1 MAESV
6 TITLAIWQ
14 KFELTL
20 ARKNVVSQL
29 LTAYATTFLF
39 VILNTKV
46 CTLLHVCNLFTVKL

>member
-29 LTAYATTFLF
+29 LTAYPTTFLF